1 MQKHQLHSFQ
11 PFFKIREVMNEETA
25 QCIIISPEI
34 IEKMTKFGYFD
45 IGPIVISVSQQMG
58 FVSIELHLTDNRRIT
73 YPISGFPRT
82 LANEGPLKRT
92 SKSCSAS
99 LLANL
104 QYSVKSLCTAYN

>member
-11 PFFKIREVMNEETA
+11 PYFKIREVMHEETA

-45 IGPIVISVSQQMG
+45 IGSIVIPISQQMG
-58 FVSIELHLTDNRRIT
+58 FVSIELHLTDNQRIT

-82 LANEGPLKRT
+82 LANEAPLKRT
-92 SKSCSAS
+92 SESCSAS
-99 LLANL
+99 LLVSL
-104 QYSVKSLCTAYN
+104 Q

>member
-11 PFFKIREVMNEETA
+11 PYFKIREVMNEETA

-45 IGPIVISVSQQMG
+45 IGPIVISISQQMG
-58 FVSIELHLTDNRRIT
+58 FVSIGLHLTDNRHIT

-92 SKSCSAS
+92 SKSCSAF

-104 QYSVKSLCTAYN
+104 QYSVKSLCTACN